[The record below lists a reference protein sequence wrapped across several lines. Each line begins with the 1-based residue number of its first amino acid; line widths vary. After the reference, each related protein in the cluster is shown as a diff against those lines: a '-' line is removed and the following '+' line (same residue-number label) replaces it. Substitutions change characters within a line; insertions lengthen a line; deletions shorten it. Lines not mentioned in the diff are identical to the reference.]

1 MLATREELKEIAASR
16 ANLEKTKEAALNV
29 QKDQVKKLE
38 TDLKEKQA
46 QYEKAADDLERQ
58 VKTSKQLQM
67 ERDKMKQ
74 RITKL
79 KNRRFRIEDN
89 QKICKKC
96 GKEYLEK
103 ENYNWSC
110 RTHQSDRGE
119 DMWWCCGKVS
129 KEAPGCKFSKHES
142 KEDDEDEGNDPESK
156 EDA

>member
-1 MLATREELKEIAASR
+1 MKEKLNQQEKDNKDLTAD
-16 ANLEKTKEAALNV
+16 LEKTKE
-29 QKDQVKKLE
+29 
-38 TDLKEKQA
+38 
-46 QYEKAADDLERQ
+46 DLERTIKQ
-58 VKTSKQLQM
+58 SKQLQM

-110 RTHQSDRGE
+110 RTHQSEWGGE
-119 DMWWCCGKVS
+119 MWWCCGKNT

-142 KEDDEDEGNDPESK
+142 KEDDEDEGADPEGNK
-156 EDA
+156 EGDQKQLKNVRCNCCKEIGHKIE